1 MMVVPTILLCCEVLR
16 YIGHTMNLNPYIRN
30 KIFTKQNLGLFG
42 FTVMFIQIKSR
53 FQMIVGSRAAP
64 NPIIFLKDWLI

>member
-1 MMVVPTILLCCEVLR
+1 MMVAPTILLCCEVLR

-30 KIFTKQNLGLFG
+30 KIFTKQNLELFG
-42 FTVMFIQIKSR
+42 FTLTYIQMKSR

-64 NPIIFLKDWLI
+64 HPIFFNDWLI